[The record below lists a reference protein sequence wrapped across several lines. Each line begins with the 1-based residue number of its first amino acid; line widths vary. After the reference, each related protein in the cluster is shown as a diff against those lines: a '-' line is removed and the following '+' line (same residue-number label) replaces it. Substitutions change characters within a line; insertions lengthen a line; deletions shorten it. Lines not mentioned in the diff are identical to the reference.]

1 MLAGLKLVS
10 NAKVPKTYILFNCN
24 WGGVCDCC
32 GAIKTLTVF

>member
-24 WGGVCDCC
+24 WGGDSY
-32 GAIKTLTVF
+32 GAIKTLTGF

>member
-24 WGGVCDCC
+24 WGGGVT
-32 GAIKTLTVF
+32 AVAP